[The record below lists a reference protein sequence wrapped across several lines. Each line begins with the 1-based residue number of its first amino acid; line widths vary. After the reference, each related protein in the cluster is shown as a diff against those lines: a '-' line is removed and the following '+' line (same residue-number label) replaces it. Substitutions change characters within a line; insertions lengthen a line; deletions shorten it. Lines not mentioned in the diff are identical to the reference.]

1 MRRLEGLLWQD
12 ERCAKIVDRKEVKM
26 EFAVVPAACV
36 ANGVLTSVRLVR
48 LQVEGEVLD
57 LVVPHFRLFAV
68 VRSVISLV

>member
-1 MRRLEGLLWQD
+1 
-12 ERCAKIVDRKEVKM
+12 M